1 MDVMNEILIENEP
14 GKEADDDYSLMQ
26 ELHTALTAMQERTTE
41 LIGRVTEEIVL
52 GRS

>member
-1 MDVMNEILIENEP
+1 MDVMNEILI
-14 GKEADDDYSLMQ
+14 DSLMQ